1 MATPK
6 TVRRLSGKERECW
19 PLSTKIKKIGDD
31 PRRRLMYN
39 TYENK
44 RKVARYCIII
54 ELKNEVI
61 ELYSSTDEKDAK
73 SVLSTCCRII
83 PCFWSPKVLSH
94 LSEIFTVKVLNK
106 LVELMREHSDTWSV
120 AHMCVSLPLPEDTMM
135 ILLASDPF
143 KDHFTSVQHPK
154 GYTLLHLAIEQNS
167 ITACRAIMRCS
178 DRWLSADLG
187 FHIED
192 KDGVVPIQKAIISK
206 SWACLDYLVQSQSA
220 HISASDELPRLR
232 FFNRSN
238 LKQFKNAVEAK
249 RSTTVKK
256 MLMSNPNF
264 ANIAGYVDGS
274 ISLHKAQDREV
285 CTRCF
290 NICICRYMSYMQN
303 FACTCHLQAYKYL
316 IPKMF
321 HICSNSRTAANHSV
335 VCVCVCIVCAQ
346 VYMYV

>member
-1 MATPK
+1 MLLKTSLASLKMATSK
-6 TVRRLSGKERECW
+6 TVRRLSGKERECL
-19 PLSTKIKKIGDD
+19 PISTKIKKIADD

-44 RKVARYCIII
+44 KKTAARYCIII

-61 ELYSSTDEKDAK
+61 ELYSSTDEKDVK
-73 SVLSTCCRII
+73 SVLSISCRIF

-94 LSEIFTVKVLNK
+94 LSEIFTVKILNK

-120 AHMCVSLPLPEDTMM
+120 AHMCVCLPLPEDTMM
-135 ILLASDPF
+135 IVLASDSF

-167 ITACRAIMRCS
+167 LTACRAIMRCS
-178 DRWLSADLG
+178 DRWLSADPG

-192 KDGVVPIQKAIISK
+192 KDGMVPIQKAIISK

-220 HISASDELPRLR
+220 HVSVSEGLPRPRLLS
-232 FFNRSN
+232 RSN
-238 LKQFKNAVEAK
+238 LKQFRNAVEAQ

-256 MLMSNPNF
+256 MLANNPNF
-264 ANIAGYVDGS
+264 ANAGYVDGS

-285 CTRCF
+285 CSRCLTY
-290 NICICRYMSYMQN
+290 CRN
-303 FACTCHLQAYKYL
+303 FACICHL
-316 IPKMF
+316 
-321 HICSNSRTAANHSV
+321 
-335 VCVCVCIVCAQ
+335 
-346 VYMYV
+346 